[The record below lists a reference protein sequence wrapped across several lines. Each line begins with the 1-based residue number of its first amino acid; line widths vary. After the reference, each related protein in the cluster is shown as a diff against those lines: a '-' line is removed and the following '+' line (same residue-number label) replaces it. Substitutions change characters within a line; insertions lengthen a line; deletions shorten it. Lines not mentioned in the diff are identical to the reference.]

1 MEIDNNENEIKDNN
15 NEIIDN
21 NNEIKN
27 NENEIKDNENEI
39 NEEEDIF
46 LNNDDLLTYFLKQ
59 KKENELILD
68 KNDNKNIIKDNSYNN
83 YLDSLTKELQKTKEK
98 TISYFKELIN
108 VLEKKYNTYIIKL
121 TEIIKQ
127 KEKEIKDII
136 LTKKKKINMNSKNI
150 IMKLYT
156 KIFYNKIDDI
166 KDLHN
171 SIFATIESNICLL
184 DHYLDD
190 FSLFSE
196 KYPIEQFLNKNIKK
210 IEDSFILKQINYTKV
225 NYSTS
230 IINDELLKLLSQNLD
245 ILENNNFKSITLNK
259 NINNKKEK
267 DNKNINN
274 IDKSIKDDK
283 DYLYKVRA
291 LENNIKKIHKLK
303 LINLVNDEIYDILLN
318 YLKKNNID
326 NNNICEI
333 KLDSI
338 KNIHFINCKVPDN
351 NLFQNKEII
360 HLNIPNIIKIKIQD
374 CKLQKLSYFLPL
386 IKNARNLKN
395 IYMENINLTQNNYL
409 YIFNQINSNVNIINS
424 LEYISFS
431 NNDISKVDF
440 NYFQN
445 LINFR
450 NLKYIDFSKNNI
462 YYFNEENLNY
472 LPSVKIIDLSYNNI
486 SNAKLF
492 NNNIN
497 KKKPIL
503 IFFSSNLFLI
513 NNESNKK
520 KYINY
525 LINYFSSTSCE
536 VPKTL
541 NLSFL
546 FDKNNIEDLNKFYI
560 SPIIRLSL
568 IKLDLSY
575 NYLTSAILKK
585 FFDNNK
591 GIISLQSLILNHN
604 NIDFNFFKDV
614 LALNELNNIKII
626 DLAFNN
632 IDYNNYKDIEVL
644 EHFLE
649 TRPNLEAIHI
659 QKNPFFNCMVINI
672 DYDKENIYKRLEKL
686 EIYKTKFVIE
696 EPLIYLALEENK
708 IKKNFIF
715 KNDHLKL

>member
-1 MEIDNNENEIKDNN
+1 
-15 NEIIDN
+15 
-21 NNEIKN
+21 
-27 NENEIKDNENEI
+27 
-39 NEEEDIF
+39 
-46 LNNDDLLTYFLKQ
+46 
-59 KKENELILD
+59 
-68 KNDNKNIIKDNSYNN
+68 
-83 YLDSLTKELQKTKEK
+83 
-98 TISYFKELIN
+98 
-108 VLEKKYNTYIIKL
+108 
-121 TEIIKQ
+121 
-127 KEKEIKDII
+127 
-136 LTKKKKINMNSKNI
+136 
-150 IMKLYT
+150 MKLYT

-166 KDLHN
+166 KDLHK
-171 SIFATIESNICLL
+171 SIFAAIESNICLL
-184 DHYLDD
+184 DCYLDD

-210 IEDSFILKQINYTKV
+210 IEDSFILKQINYNKV
-225 NYSTS
+225 NYSAN
-230 IINDELLKLLSQNLD
+230 IINDRLLKLLSQNLD
-245 ILENNNFKSITLNK
+245 MLENNNFKSIILNK

-267 DNKNINN
+267 ENKNINN

-283 DYLYKVRA
+283 DYLYKVKV
-291 LENNIKKIHKLK
+291 LGNNINKIQKLK

-318 YLKKNNID
+318 YLKKNNIE

-338 KNIHFINCKVPDN
+338 KNFHLINCKVPDN

-360 HLNIPNIIKIKIQD
+360 NLNLPNIMKLKIQD
-374 CKLQKLSYFLPL
+374 CQLKKLSYFLPL
-386 IKNARNLKN
+386 IKNAKNLKN
-395 IYMENINLTQNNYL
+395 IHMENINLTQNNYL
-409 YIFNQINSNVNIINS
+409 YIFNQIGSNINFINS

-440 NYFQN
+440 NDFQK

-462 YYFNEENLNY
+462 YYFNKENLNY

-520 KYINY
+520 NYITY

-536 VPKTL
+536 VIKNL

-546 FDKNNIEDLNKFYI
+546 FDKNNIEDLNKIYI
-560 SPIIRLSL
+560 SPFIRLSL

-575 NYLTSAILKK
+575 NYLTSDILKK

-591 GIISLQSLILNHN
+591 GLISLQSLILNHN
-604 NIDFNFFKDV
+604 NIDFYFFKDV

-632 IDYNNYKDIEVL
+632 IDYNDYKDIEVL
-644 EHFLE
+644 ENFLKS
-649 TRPNLEAIHI
+649 RPNLEAIHI
-659 QKNPFFNCMVINI
+659 QKNPFFNGMVINI
-672 DYDKENIYKRLEKL
+672 DYERENIYKSLEKL

-696 EPLIYLALEENK
+696 EALLYLALEDHK
-708 IKKNFIF
+708 IKKKFIF